1 MHETALPDNKFAG
14 GWNYVDK
21 WRRPAVVSDGEP
33 IEETEEFAT
42 GPATTDDAAGLT
54 ADTAGPVQME
64 TQAVVPEQEE
74 VDDLDFLN
82 KALQQKEGK

>member
-1 MHETALPDNKFAG
+1 MHETALPENKFAG

-33 IEETEEFAT
+33 IEEVDEFVS
-42 GPATTDDAAGLT
+42 GSATTIELQGLT
-54 ADTAGPVQME
+54 ADTTGAVQME
-64 TQAVVPEQEE
+64 TEAVTPAEE

-82 KALQQKEGK
+82 KALQQKEDK